1 MQNFCKGSKLFTI
14 YKIYHVQFDFLFVYV
29 KKKHYFCNMKK
40 IIPYLSVVTA
50 MLIWA
55 GAGIAVKEALVV
67 FSPLTL
73 IVLRFTLAVLLMLC
87 IGLVFRKNEVVGLQ
101 KVDRKDLPLFLLGGL
116 FQPFLYFIF
125 ETYTYQSFASPTIAE
140 ALLST
145 QPVMAPLFALV
156 LLRERVTRNNIIG
169 IVLSTVGMLML
180 LLVGANDFA
189 LGSSWGVLLAV
200 LTVSMS
206 VSYSV
211 VLRKIPAK
219 YSPLSIVF
227 YVQSFALLLFYL
239 VWGGEALYSGG
250 VELCSSGVELCS
262 SGVEWC
268 SSGVELCSGGVEWC
282 SSGVE
287 WWRSC
292 AAVVYLAVLASVTA
306 FVLFCYTVREIGVT
320 RANVF
325 NNVRPVFTA
334 ILMWL
339 IFDEVLP
346 VWKLVGIV
354 VIIVGLF
361 VSQRRS

>member
-1 MQNFCKGSKLFTI
+1 M
-14 YKIYHVQFDFLFVYV
+14 YV

-180 LLVGANDFA
+180 LLVGADDFA
-189 LGSSWGVLLAV
+189 LGSSWGVLLAI

-250 VELCSSGVELCS
+250 VALCN

-268 SSGVELCSGGVEWC
+268 SG
-282 SSGVE
+282 GVE

-292 AAVVYLAVLASVTA
+292 VAVVYLAVLASVAA

>member
-1 MQNFCKGSKLFTI
+1 M
-14 YKIYHVQFDFLFVYV
+14 YV

-250 VELCSSGVELCS
+250 VALCN

-268 SSGVELCSGGVEWC
+268 SGGVEW
-282 SSGVE
+282 
-287 WWRSC
+287 WKSC
-292 AAVVYLAVLASVTA
+292 VAVVYLAVLASVAA

-339 IFDEVLP
+339 MFGEVLP

>member
-1 MQNFCKGSKLFTI
+1 
-14 YKIYHVQFDFLFVYV
+14 
-29 KKKHYFCNMKK
+29 MKK

-101 KVDRKDLPLFLLGGL
+101 KVDRKDLPLFMLGGL

-189 LGSSWGVLLAV
+189 IGSSWGVLLAV

-211 VLRKIPAK
+211 ILRKIPTR

-227 YVQSFALLLFYL
+227 YVQSFALLLFYV
-239 VWGGEALYSGG
+239 VWGVG
-250 VELCSSGVELCS
+250 LCSG
-262 SGVEWC
+262 
-268 SSGVELCSGGVEWC
+268 GVELCSGGVELC
-282 SSGVE
+282 SGGVE
-287 WWRSC
+287 LCSGGAVWWRSC
-292 AAVVYLAVLASVTA
+292 AAVVYLAVLASVAA

-339 IFDEVLP
+339 IFGEVLP
-346 VWKLVGIV
+346 MWKLVGIV

>member
-1 MQNFCKGSKLFTI
+1 M
-14 YKIYHVQFDFLFVYV
+14 YV
-29 KKKHYFCNMKK
+29 KKKHYFCDMKK

-156 LLRERVTRNNIIG
+156 FLRERVTRNNIIG

-189 LGSSWGVLLAV
+189 LGSSWGVLLAI

-211 VLRKIPAK
+211 ILRKIPAK

-250 VELCSSGVELCS
+250 VALCNN
-262 SGVEWC
+262 
-268 SSGVELCSGGVEWC
+268 GVEWC

-292 AAVVYLAVLASVTA
+292 AAVVYLAVLASVAA